1 MIFKLNSMTSKL
13 NSMTKNKSIQ
23 RIPMKHFLVIPPIGL
38 LYYHYKSDRWTGHPT
53 GPVQRY
59 RSGPVWTGRD
69 RSSVRNPTCTSVQT
83 RDLQYCMEGNPHTC
97 LSSVTQILLTTGV
110 TGPSAQCHSDH
121 QCHSQAEHESG
132 PPRIFLPFVTQ
143 IRN

>member
-1 MIFKLNSMTSKL
+1 MTSKL

-69 RSSVRNPTCTSVQT
+69 RSSVRNPNNSGCNSKFQKPPKKLKTLDGRT
-83 RDLQYCMEGNPHTC
+83 DG
-97 LSSVTQILLTTGV
+97 SSWI
-110 TGPSAQCHSDH
+110 S
-121 QCHSQAEHESG
+121 
-132 PPRIFLPFVTQ
+132 RYI
-143 IRN
+143 